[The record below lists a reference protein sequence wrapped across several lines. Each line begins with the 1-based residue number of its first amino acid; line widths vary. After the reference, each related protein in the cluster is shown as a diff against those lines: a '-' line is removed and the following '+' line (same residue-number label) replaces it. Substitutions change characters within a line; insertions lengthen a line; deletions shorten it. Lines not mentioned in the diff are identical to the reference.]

1 MKRAVVIAF
10 GAFVTYLSFLNYS
23 VISSGEQLEITTVPV
38 VMAKEVDLEVEEP
51 ATEIEVEIVI
61 EETPQDEYLGEFR
74 ITAYCSCEKC
84 CDSWS
89 LNRPKDEHG
98 NEIVIGASGKEL
110 ISGYSVAVDPKVIP
124 YGTILI
130 IDGKEYIAAD
140 CGGAIKG
147 NRIDLYHDSHQDAL
161 EWGIRYKE
169 VYLKNRGEEK

>member
-1 MKRAVVIAF
+1 MKKTVVIAF
-10 GAFVTYLSFLNYS
+10 GALVTYLSFLNYS
-23 VISSGEQLEITTVPV
+23 VISSGEQLEIMTVPA
-38 VMAKEVDLEVEEP
+38 VMAKEVDLEVKEP
-51 ATEIEVEIVI
+51 ATESEVEIVI

-124 YGTILI
+124 YGTILV
-130 IDGKEYIAAD
+130 IDGKEYMAAD

-161 EWGIRYKE
+161 EWGIKYKE